1 MAGTL
6 EGKVA
11 IVTGAGRGLGQVMTL
26 GLLEAGARV
35 AAVEID
41 APALEETENGADQ
54 RGAGERIQGIVA
66 DITRDD
72 SAPKIVRATM
82 EHFGRLDILINNAGI
97 NTSLQRP
104 EGQPVGKFWEVT
116 PTEFRRVIDV
126 NVVAVFLMTRAA
138 LPVLLKQ
145 GWGRIINVTTSL
157 DTMYRA
163 GIQPYGGSKAANE
176 AHLLAMAQE
185 LEGSGVSA
193 NVLVPGGAAHTRL
206 VSRAP
211 ERRWRGSNSAVRRS
225 CRTAWLEA
233 SSRNA
238 ALHGIGEGFVGDTAV
253 RRDGEQFAQVRL
265 ELFQLRRRHL
275 RDHLPG
281 RSGRHQAR
289 VVEVVEAREI
299 DGDADDA
306 GFDLAK
312 SGALPQRLHHLAP
325 RGVVAGTGIF
335 LGHGPA

>member
-6 EGKVA
+6 DGKVA

-41 APALEETENGADQ
+41 AQALEETESGADQ
-54 RGAGERIQGIVA
+54 RGAGERIQGVVA

-163 GIQPYGGSKAANE
+163 GMQPYGGSKAANE

-185 LEGSGVSA
+185 LEGTGVSA
-193 NVLVPGGAAHTRL
+193 NVLVPGGAANTRL
-206 VSRAP
+206 VSRTQEPDRAKLIPPEVMVAP
-211 ERRWRGSNSAVRRS
+211 LIWLCSNASDGVNGQRFIGMRWDKNLPPEEAAKNAGAPMAWQQLGRQAVM
-225 CRTAWLEA
+225 
-233 SSRNA
+233 
-238 ALHGIGEGFVGDTAV
+238 
-253 RRDGEQFAQVRL
+253 
-265 ELFQLRRRHL
+265 
-275 RDHLPG
+275 PG
-281 RSGRHQAR
+281 GMQ
-289 VVEVVEAREI
+289 
-299 DGDADDA
+299 
-306 GFDLAK
+306 
-312 SGALPQRLHHLAP
+312 
-325 RGVVAGTGIF
+325 
-335 LGHGPA
+335 

>member
-6 EGKVA
+6 DGKVA

-41 APALEETENGADQ
+41 AQALE
-54 RGAGERIQGIVA
+54 
-66 DITRDD
+66 
-72 SAPKIVRATM
+72 

-97 NTSLQRP
+97 NTSLLRP

-138 LPVLLKQ
+138 LPVMLKQ

-163 GIQPYGGSKAANE
+163 AMQPYGGSKAANE

-185 LEGSGVSA
+185 LEGTGVSA
-193 NVLVPGGAAHTRL
+193 NVLVPGGAANTRL
-206 VSRAP
+206 VSRAQEPDRAKLIPP
-211 ERRWRGSNSAVRRS
+211 EVMVAPLIWLCSNASDGVNGQRFIGMRWDKNLPPEDAAKNAGAPM
-225 CRTAWLEA
+225 AW
-233 SSRNA
+233 
-238 ALHGIGEGFVGDTAV
+238 
-253 RRDGEQFAQVRL
+253 Q
-265 ELFQLRRRHL
+265 QL
-275 RDHLPG
+275 G
-281 RSGRHQAR
+281 RQA
-289 VVEVVEAREI
+289 I
-299 DGDADDA
+299 MPNGM
-306 GFDLAK
+306 G
-312 SGALPQRLHHLAP
+312 
-325 RGVVAGTGIF
+325 
-335 LGHGPA
+335 

>member
-6 EGKVA
+6 DGKVA

-41 APALEETENGADQ
+41 APALEETESAADQ
-54 RGAGERIQGIVA
+54 RGAGERIQGVVA

-72 SAPKIVRATM
+72 SAPKIVRATI

-97 NTSLQRP
+97 NTSLLRP

-126 NVVAVFLMTRAA
+126 NVVAVFLMMRAA

-163 GIQPYGGSKAANE
+163 KMQPYGGSKAANE

-193 NVLVPGGAAHTRL
+193 NVLVPGGAANTRL
-206 VSRAP
+206 VARAQEPDRGKLIPP
-211 ERRWRGSNSAVRRS
+211 EVMVAPLIWLCSNASDGVNGQRFIGMRWDKSLPPEEAAKNAGAPMAWQQLGRQAIMPGSMS
-225 CRTAWLEA
+225 
-233 SSRNA
+233 
-238 ALHGIGEGFVGDTAV
+238 
-253 RRDGEQFAQVRL
+253 
-265 ELFQLRRRHL
+265 
-275 RDHLPG
+275 
-281 RSGRHQAR
+281 
-289 VVEVVEAREI
+289 
-299 DGDADDA
+299 
-306 GFDLAK
+306 
-312 SGALPQRLHHLAP
+312 
-325 RGVVAGTGIF
+325 
-335 LGHGPA
+335 

>member
-6 EGKVA
+6 DGKVA

-26 GLLEAGARV
+26 GLLDAGARV

-41 APALEETENGADQ
+41 APALEETESAADR
-54 RGAGERIQGIVA
+54 RGSGERIQGVVA

-97 NTSLQRP
+97 NTSLLRP

-138 LPVLLKQ
+138 LPVMLKH

-157 DTMYRA
+157 VTMYRA
-163 GIQPYGGSKAANE
+163 KMQPYGGSKAANE

-193 NVLVPGGAAHTRL
+193 NVLVPGGAADTRL
-206 VSRAP
+206 VSRAQQPDRTKLIPPDVMVAPLIWLCSNASDGINGQRFIGMRWDKNLPP
-211 ERRWRGSNSAVRRS
+211 EEAAKNAGAPM
-225 CRTAWLEA
+225 AWQQLGRQA
-233 SSRNA
+233 
-238 ALHGIGEGFVGDTAV
+238 IMP
-253 RRDGEQFAQVRL
+253 EQM
-265 ELFQLRRRHL
+265 
-275 RDHLPG
+275 
-281 RSGRHQAR
+281 
-289 VVEVVEAREI
+289 
-299 DGDADDA
+299 
-306 GFDLAK
+306 K
-312 SGALPQRLHHLAP
+312 
-325 RGVVAGTGIF
+325 
-335 LGHGPA
+335 

>member
-6 EGKVA
+6 DGKVA

-41 APALEETENGADQ
+41 AQALEETESGADQ
-54 RGAGERIQGIVA
+54 RGAGERIQGVVA

-72 SAPKIVRATM
+72 SAPKIVRATI

-97 NTSLQRP
+97 NTSLLRP

-138 LPVLLKQ
+138 LPVMLKQ

-163 GIQPYGGSKAANE
+163 NMQPYGGSKAANE

-185 LEGSGVSA
+185 LDGTGVSA
-193 NVLVPGGAAHTRL
+193 NVLVPGGAANTRL
-206 VSRAP
+206 VSRAQEPDRAKLIPP
-211 ERRWRGSNSAVRRS
+211 EVMVAPLIWLCSNASDGVNGQRFIGMRWDKNAAARRS
-225 CRTAWLEA
+225 R
-233 SSRNA
+233 
-238 ALHGIGEGFVGDTAV
+238 
-253 RRDGEQFAQVRL
+253 QK
-265 ELFQLRRRHL
+265 RRRADGVAATWPSG
-275 RDHLPG
+275 DH
-281 RSGRHQAR
+281 
-289 VVEVVEAREI
+289 
-299 DGDADDA
+299 
-306 GFDLAK
+306 
-312 SGALPQRLHHLAP
+312 
-325 RGVVAGTGIF
+325 AGT
-335 LGHGPA
+335 A

>member
-66 DITRDD
+66 DITRYE

-138 LPVLLKQ
+138 LPVLVKQ
-145 GWGRIINVTTSL
+145 GWGRVINVTTSL

-163 GIQPYGGSKAANE
+163 NMQPYGGSKAANE

-185 LEGSGVSA
+185 LAGTGVSA
-193 NVLVPGGAAHTRL
+193 NVLVPGGAANTRMVARKQQPDRDKL
-206 VSRAP
+206 IQPEVMVAP
-211 ERRWRGSNSAVRRS
+211 LLWLCSNASDGVTGQRFIGAS
-225 CRTAWLEA
+225 WDKSLPAEEAAKNAGAPMAW
-233 SSRNA
+233 
-238 ALHGIGEGFVGDTAV
+238 
-253 RRDGEQFAQVRL
+253 Q
-265 ELFQLRRRHL
+265 QL
-275 RDHLPG
+275 G
-281 RSGRHQAR
+281 RQAIMPDR
-289 VVEVVEAREI
+289 M
-299 DGDADDA
+299 
-306 GFDLAK
+306 
-312 SGALPQRLHHLAP
+312 S
-325 RGVVAGTGIF
+325 
-335 LGHGPA
+335 

>member
-6 EGKVA
+6 DGKVA

-41 APALEETENGADQ
+41 APALEETESGADQ

-66 DITRDD
+66 DITRDE
-72 SAPKIVRATM
+72 SAPKIVRATV

-97 NTSLQRP
+97 NTSLLRP

-163 GIQPYGGSKAANE
+163 GMQPYGGSKAANE

-185 LEGSGVSA
+185 LEGTGVSA
-193 NVLVPGGAAHTRL
+193 NVLVPGGAANTRL
-206 VSRAP
+206 VSRAQESDRTKLIPP
-211 ERRWRGSNSAVRRS
+211 EVMVAPLIWLCSNASDGVNGQRFIGMRWDKNLAPE
-225 CRTAWLEA
+225 EA
-233 SSRNA
+233 
-238 ALHGIGEGFVGDTAV
+238 
-253 RRDGEQFAQVRL
+253 
-265 ELFQLRRRHL
+265 
-275 RDHLPG
+275 
-281 RSGRHQAR
+281 
-289 VVEVVEAREI
+289 
-299 DGDADDA
+299 
-306 GFDLAK
+306 AK
-312 SGALPQRLHHLAP
+312 SAGAPMAWQQ
-325 RGVVAGTGIF
+325 
-335 LGHGPA
+335 LGRQAIMPGA

>member
-6 EGKVA
+6 DGKVA

-26 GLLEAGARV
+26 GLLDAGARV

-41 APALEETENGADQ
+41 APALEETESAADQ
-54 RGAGERIQGIVA
+54 RGSGERIQGVVA

-97 NTSLQRP
+97 NTSLLRP

-138 LPVLLKQ
+138 LPIMLKQ

-163 GIQPYGGSKAANE
+163 KMQPYGGSKAANE

-185 LEGSGVSA
+185 LEGTGVSA
-193 NVLVPGGAAHTRL
+193 NVLVPGGAANTRM
-206 VSRAP
+206 VSRVQTPDRAKLIPPEVMVAP
-211 ERRWRGSNSAVRRS
+211 LIWLCSNASDGVNGQRFIGMRWDKNLPPEEAAKNAGAPM
-225 CRTAWLEA
+225 AW
-233 SSRNA
+233 
-238 ALHGIGEGFVGDTAV
+238 
-253 RRDGEQFAQVRL
+253 Q
-265 ELFQLRRRHL
+265 QLGRQAIT
-275 RDHLPG
+275 PG
-281 RSGRHQAR
+281 GMQ
-289 VVEVVEAREI
+289 
-299 DGDADDA
+299 
-306 GFDLAK
+306 
-312 SGALPQRLHHLAP
+312 
-325 RGVVAGTGIF
+325 
-335 LGHGPA
+335 